1 MMSKEFETKDY
12 SDQYSEKS
20 LFEKI
25 KKVAKTAGI
34 KVIYYVLIAY
44 YLLKKPDVP
53 KKEKAIII
61 GALGYFIMP
70 LDLVP
75 DFTAGVG
82 YVDDLGALALALGKV
97 ALYIDDDIKKQARDK
112 LHDIFGDYDESDLEE
127 PDEDDEKGK

>member
-1 MMSKEFETKDY
+1 MSKEFENKDY

-34 KVIYYVLIAY
+34 KVIYYVLIAC

-70 LDLVP
+70 FDLVP
-75 DFTAGVG
+75 DFTVGVG

-97 ALYIDDDIKKQARDK
+97 AMYIDDDIKKQAKDK
-112 LHDIFGDYDESDLEE
+112 LHDIFGDYDELELEE
-127 PDEDDEKGK
+127 PEETDI

>member
-1 MMSKEFETKDY
+1 MSKEFENKDY

-25 KKVAKTAGI
+25 KKVAKNAGI

-44 YLLKKPDVP
+44 YLLQKKDLP

-70 LDLVP
+70 FDLVADP
-75 DFTAGVG
+75 TVAVG
-82 YVDDLGALALALGKV
+82 YVDDIGALALALGKV
-97 ALYIDDDIKKQARDK
+97 ALYIDDDIKQKAKDK
-112 LHDIFGDYDESDLEE
+112 LRDIFGDYDDSELEE
-127 PDEDDEKGK
+127 PDEDDE

>member
-1 MMSKEFETKDY
+1 MSKEFENKDY
-12 SDQYSEKS
+12 SEQYSEDS

-25 KKVAKTAGI
+25 KKVAKAAGI

-44 YLLKKPDVP
+44 YLLKKPEVP

-97 ALYIDDDIKKQARDK
+97 ALYIDDDIKKQAKDK
-112 LHDIFGDYDESDLEE
+112 LRDIFGDYDDSELEE
-127 PDEDDEKGK
+127 PDEDDE

>member
-1 MMSKEFETKDY
+1 MSKEFENKDY

-25 KKVAKTAGI
+25 KKVAKNAGI

-44 YLLKKPDVP
+44 YLLQKKDLP

-70 LDLVP
+70 FDLVP

-97 ALYIDDDIKKQARDK
+97 ALYIDDDIKKQAKDK
-112 LHDIFGDYDESDLEE
+112 LRDIFGDYDDSELEE
-127 PDEDDEKGK
+127 PDEDDE

>member
-1 MMSKEFETKDY
+1 MSKEFENKDY

-44 YLLKKPDVP
+44 YLLKKPEVP

-97 ALYIDDDIKKQARDK
+97 ALYIDDDIKKQAKDK
-112 LHDIFGDYDESDLEE
+112 LQDIFGDYDESDLEE

>member
-1 MMSKEFETKDY
+1 MSKEFENKDY

-25 KKVAKTAGI
+25 KKVAKAAGI

-44 YLLKKPDVP
+44 YLLKKPEVP

-97 ALYIDDDIKKQARDK
+97 ALYIDDDIKQKAKDK
-112 LHDIFGDYDESDLEE
+112 LRDIFGDYDDSELEE
-127 PDEDDEKGK
+127 PDEDDE

>member
-1 MMSKEFETKDY
+1 MSKEFENKDY
-12 SDQYSEKS
+12 SDQYSEDS
-20 LFEKI
+20 LFKKI

-44 YLLKKPDVP
+44 YLLKKPEVP

-75 DFTAGVG
+75 DFTVGVG

-97 ALYIDDDIKKQARDK
+97 ALYIDNDIKKQAKDK
-112 LHDIFGDYDESDLEE
+112 LQDIFGNYDESELEE
-127 PDEDDEKGK
+127 IDDEDK

>member
-1 MMSKEFETKDY
+1 MSKEFENKDY

-25 KKVAKTAGI
+25 KKVAKNAGI

-44 YLLKKPDVP
+44 YLLQKKDLP

-70 LDLVP
+70 FDLVADP
-75 DFTAGVG
+75 TLAVG
-82 YVDDLGALALALGKV
+82 YVDDIGALALALGKV
-97 ALYIDDDIKKQARDK
+97 ALYIDDEIKQKAKDK
-112 LHDIFGDYDESDLEE
+112 LRDIFGDYDESELEE
-127 PDEDDEKGK
+127 PDEDDE

>member
-1 MMSKEFETKDY
+1 MSKEFETKDY

-44 YLLKKPDVP
+44 YLLKKPEVP

-127 PDEDDEKGK
+127 PDEDDEE

>member
-1 MMSKEFETKDY
+1 MSKEFENKDY
-12 SDQYSEKS
+12 SEQYSEDS

-25 KKVAKTAGI
+25 KKVAKAAGI

-44 YLLKKPDVP
+44 YLLKKPEVP

-97 ALYIDDDIKKQARDK
+97 ALYIDDEIKQKAKDK
-112 LHDIFGDYDESDLEE
+112 LRDIFGDYDDSELEE
-127 PDEDDEKGK
+127 PDEDDE

>member
-1 MMSKEFETKDY
+1 MSKEFENKDY
-12 SDQYSEKS
+12 SDQCSEIS

-25 KKVAKTAGI
+25 KNVAKAAGI

-44 YLLKKPDVP
+44 YLLKKPEVP

-97 ALYIDDDIKKQARDK
+97 ALYIDDDIKKQAKDK
-112 LHDIFGDYDESDLEE
+112 LRDIFGDYDDSELEE
-127 PDEDDEKGK
+127 PDEDDE

>member
-1 MMSKEFETKDY
+1 MSKEFENKDY
-12 SDQYSEKS
+12 SEQYSEDS

-25 KKVAKTAGI
+25 KKVAKAAGI

-44 YLLKKPDVP
+44 YLLKKPEVP

-97 ALYIDDDIKKQARDK
+97 ALYIDDDIKQKAKDK
-112 LHDIFGDYDESDLEE
+112 LRDIFGDYDDSELEE
-127 PDEDDEKGK
+127 PDEDDE

>member
-1 MMSKEFETKDY
+1 MSKEFENKDY

-25 KKVAKTAGI
+25 KNVAKAAGI

-44 YLLKKPDVP
+44 YLLKKPEVP

-97 ALYIDDDIKKQARDK
+97 ALYIDDDIKKQAKDK
-112 LHDIFGDYDESDLEE
+112 LRDIFGDYDDSELEE
-127 PDEDDEKGK
+127 PDEDDE

>member
-1 MMSKEFETKDY
+1 MSKEYENKDY
-12 SDQYSEKS
+12 SDQFSEKS

-127 PDEDDEKGK
+127 PDEDDEE

>member
-1 MMSKEFETKDY
+1 MSKEFENKDY

-25 KKVAKTAGI
+25 KKVSKNAGI

-44 YLLKKPDVP
+44 YLLKKPDLP

-70 LDLVP
+70 FDLVP
-75 DFTAGVG
+75 DLTIGVG

-97 ALYIDDDIKKQARDK
+97 ALYIDDEVKQQAKDK
-112 LHDIFGDYDESDLEE
+112 LHDIFGDYDDSELEE
-127 PDEDDEKGK
+127 IDDYDK

>member
-1 MMSKEFETKDY
+1 MSKEFENKDY

-25 KKVAKTAGI
+25 KKVAKNAGI

-44 YLLKKPDVP
+44 YLLQKKDLP

-70 LDLVP
+70 FDLVADP
-75 DFTAGVG
+75 TVAVG
-82 YVDDLGALALALGKV
+82 YVDDIGALALALGKV
-97 ALYIDDDIKKQARDK
+97 ALYIDDDIKQKAKDK
-112 LHDIFGDYDESDLEE
+112 LRDIFGDYDESDLEE
-127 PDEDDEKGK
+127 PDEDDE

>member
-1 MMSKEFETKDY
+1 MSKEFENKDY

-25 KKVAKTAGI
+25 KKVAKAAGI

-44 YLLKKPDVP
+44 YLLKKPEVP

-97 ALYIDDDIKKQARDK
+97 ALYIDDDIKKQAKDK
-112 LHDIFGDYDESDLEE
+112 LRDIFGDYDESELEE
-127 PDEDDEKGK
+127 PDEDDE

>member
-1 MMSKEFETKDY
+1 MSKEYENKDY

-97 ALYIDDDIKKQARDK
+97 ALYIDDDIKKQAKDK
-112 LHDIFGDYDESDLEE
+112 LHDIFGDYDESELEE
-127 PDEDDEKGK
+127 PHEDNK

>member
-1 MMSKEFETKDY
+1 MSKEFENKDY

-44 YLLKKPDVP
+44 YLLKKPDLP

-70 LDLVP
+70 FDLVP
-75 DFTAGVG
+75 DFTIGVG

-97 ALYIDDDIKKQARDK
+97 ALYIDDEVKQQAKDK
-112 LHDIFGDYDESDLEE
+112 LHDIFGDYDELELEE
-127 PDEDDEKGK
+127 PEETDI

>member
-1 MMSKEFETKDY
+1 MSKEFENKDY

-25 KKVAKTAGI
+25 KKVAKNAGI

-44 YLLKKPDVP
+44 YLLQKKDLP

-70 LDLVP
+70 FDLVADP
-75 DFTAGVG
+75 TLAVG
-82 YVDDLGALALALGKV
+82 YVDDIGALALALGKV
-97 ALYIDDDIKKQARDK
+97 ALYIDDDIKQKAKDK
-112 LHDIFGDYDESDLEE
+112 LRDIFGDYDESELEE
-127 PDEDDEKGK
+127 PDEDDE

>member
-1 MMSKEFETKDY
+1 MSKEFETKDY

-97 ALYIDDDIKKQARDK
+97 ALYIDDDIKKQAKDK
-112 LHDIFGDYDESDLEE
+112 LHDIFGDYDESELEE
-127 PDEDDEKGK
+127 LDETDI

>member
-1 MMSKEFETKDY
+1 
-12 SDQYSEKS
+12 
-20 LFEKI
+20 EKI
-25 KKVAKTAGI
+25 KKVAKAAGI

-44 YLLKKPDVP
+44 YLLKKPEVP

-97 ALYIDDDIKKQARDK
+97 ALYIDDEIKQKAKDK
-112 LHDIFGDYDESDLEE
+112 LRDIFGDYDDSELEE
-127 PDEDDEKGK
+127 PDEDDE

>member
-1 MMSKEFETKDY
+1 MSKEFENKDY

-25 KKVAKTAGI
+25 KKVAKNAGI

-44 YLLKKPDVP
+44 YLLQKKDLP

-70 LDLVP
+70 FDLVADP
-75 DFTAGVG
+75 TVAVG
-82 YVDDLGALALALGKV
+82 YVDDIGALALALGKV
-97 ALYIDDDIKKQARDK
+97 ALYIDDEIKQKAKEK
-112 LHDIFGDYDESDLEE
+112 LRDIFGDYDDSELEE
-127 PDEDDEKGK
+127 PDEDDE

>member
-1 MMSKEFETKDY
+1 MSKEFENKDY

-25 KKVAKTAGI
+25 KKVAKNAGI

-44 YLLKKPDVP
+44 YLLQKKDLP

-70 LDLVP
+70 FDLVADP
-75 DFTAGVG
+75 TLAVG
-82 YVDDLGALALALGKV
+82 YVDDIGALALALGKV
-97 ALYIDDDIKKQARDK
+97 ALYIDDEIKQKAKDK
-112 LHDIFGDYDESDLEE
+112 LRDIFGDYDDSELEE
-127 PDEDDEKGK
+127 PDEDDE

>member
-1 MMSKEFETKDY
+1 MSKEFENKDY

-25 KKVAKTAGI
+25 KKVAKNAGI

-44 YLLKKPDVP
+44 YLLQKKDLP

-70 LDLVP
+70 FDLVADP
-75 DFTAGVG
+75 TVAVG
-82 YVDDLGALALALGKV
+82 YVDDIGALALALGKV
-97 ALYIDDDIKKQARDK
+97 ALYIDDEIKQKAKDK
-112 LHDIFGDYDESDLEE
+112 LRDIFGDYDDSELEE
-127 PDEDDEKGK
+127 PDEDDE

>member
-1 MMSKEFETKDY
+1 MSKEFENKDY

-25 KKVAKTAGI
+25 KKVAKAAGI

-44 YLLKKPDVP
+44 YLLKKPEVP

-97 ALYIDDDIKKQARDK
+97 ALYIDDDIKKQAKDK
-112 LHDIFGDYDESDLEE
+112 LRDIFGDYDDSELEE
-127 PDEDDEKGK
+127 PDEDDE

>member
-1 MMSKEFETKDY
+1 MSKEFENKDY

-25 KKVAKTAGI
+25 KNVAKAAGI

-44 YLLKKPDVP
+44 YLLKKPEVP

-97 ALYIDDDIKKQARDK
+97 ALYIDDDIKQKAKDK
-112 LHDIFGDYDESDLEE
+112 LRDIFGDYDDSELEE
-127 PDEDDEKGK
+127 PDEDDE